1 MQKKLL
7 VTFVDTEGFKADDET
22 EAYGA
27 VKDMVKLCHA
37 YAEATTIKLAV
48 VTGKAYGPAF
58 IALAGKGSNADLS
71 FALDTAVISALAP
84 VTAVEFLQH
93 DELKG
98 AADLTAAR
106 NTLADKFAK
115 ENASSAVAAKNGCV
129 DGIIA
134 KNEIR
139 QTLMDSIE
147 VMAGKRISRLPKK
160 HSNIQL

>member
-1 MQKKLL
+1 MMKL
-7 VTFVDTEGFKADDET
+7 
-22 EAYGA
+22 
-27 VKDMVKLCHA
+27 KL
-37 YAEATTIKLAV
+37 T
-48 VTGKAYGPAF
+48 
-58 IALAGKGSNADLS
+58 ALLRIWQS
-71 FALDTAVISALAP
+71 FATLTLRLLLLNLLLLQVRLMVLHLLHLPARVQMLICHLLLIPLLSALAP

-115 ENASSAVAAKNGCV
+115 ENASAAVAAKNGCV

-139 QTLMDSIE
+139 RTLMDSIE
-147 VMAGKRISRLPKK
+147 VMAGKEISRTA
-160 HSNIQL
+160 

>member
-1 MQKKLL
+1 
-7 VTFVDTEGFKADDET
+7 
-22 EAYGA
+22 
-27 VKDMVKLCHA
+27 MV
-37 YAEATTIKLAV
+37 
-48 VTGKAYGPAF
+48 PAF

-106 NTLADKFAK
+106 NTLADEFAK
-115 ENASSAVAAKNGCV
+115 ENASAAVAAKNGCV

>member
-1 MQKKLL
+1 MIPLL
-7 VTFVDTEGFKADDET
+7 
-22 EAYGA
+22 
-27 VKDMVKLCHA
+27 
-37 YAEATTIKLAV
+37 
-48 VTGKAYGPAF
+48 
-58 IALAGKGSNADLS
+58 
-71 FALDTAVISALAP
+71 SALAP

-115 ENASSAVAAKNGCV
+115 ENASAAVAAKNCCV

-139 QTLMDSIE
+139 QKLMDSIE